1 MNAIRSVFTALANLA
16 ASINN
21 FAAILNNASTRL
33 SEQLSYEPPA
43 LAHHGGEVIEHE
55 TPRRAKK

>member
-21 FAAILNNASTRL
+21 FAAILNTASTRL
-33 SEQLSYEPPA
+33 SEQLAYEPPA
-43 LAHHGGEVIEHE
+43 LAHHGEVIEHE

>member
-1 MNAIRSVFTALANLA
+1 MNAIRSVFTAFSNLA
-16 ASINN
+16 AALNN
-21 FAAILNNASTRL
+21 FAAIINSASTRL

-43 LAHHGGEVIEHE
+43 LAHHGEVIEHE